1 MKTAPSNKQGFSLIE
16 ILVFVSVFSV
26 ALVALIG
33 SASYSALILSNLRYK
48 TYATRYSEELAE
60 WLSFQRNYQGYS
72 VIEAKQGNSYCFNDS
87 SIDVD
92 NWPSA
97 GACTGFTL
105 NDFYKRQAV
114 IEASGTKNK
123 ITITTSYQFLNTEKQ
138 SSIVIYF
145 NPYSLWKGA
154 VLL

>member
-1 MKTAPSNKQGFSLIE
+1 MKMKTAPSNKQGFSLIE

-145 NPYSLWKGA
+145 NPYSL
-154 VLL
+154 